1 MIFVTAGRVGSEYR
15 RCKHFQVMRIA
26 VKLYELRTGRDGV
39 TRFKYAGFVEG
50 TDTLDRY
57 IRDKKVRLAK
67 EHAVK
72 IGAVYEDRILHNMKV
87 SPLEALAFSIGGT
100 NEES

>member
-1 MIFVTAGRVGSEYR
+1 MFVTAGRVGKEYR

-39 TRFKYAGFVEG
+39 TRLKYAGFVEG

-57 IRDKKVRLAK
+57 IREKKMRLAK
-67 EHAVK
+67 EHAAKVGGTYRPSIK
-72 IGAVYEDRILHNMKV
+72 HNTIV
-87 SPLEALAFSIGGT
+87 PAIEALALTIGGD
-100 NEES
+100 NAES